1 VSRAAPLIVAVD
13 GPAASGKTTLARR
26 LARHFG
32 LEFLDTGLLYR
43 AVARALLDAG
53 RSFDDVPTAAAA
65 AAGLR
70 AADLSAPGLR
80 EEAVSQGASKVAAIP
95 EVRHAL
101 LAFQRRFGTAGR
113 GAVLA
118 GRDIGTVVRPDAG
131 RKIFVTASAE
141 ERARRRC
148 KELQA
153 ENVPIIYERVLE
165 DLRERDARD
174 QSRAVAPLLP
184 ADDAF
189 VIDTTDKDIETA
201 FAVARA
207 YVAGASSAPATQD
220 SCRPV

>member
-1 VSRAAPLIVAVD
+1 VSLARPLIVAVD

-26 LARHFG
+26 LARQFG

-43 AVARALLDAG
+43 AVARALLETG
-53 RSFDDVPTAAAA
+53 RSLDDVPAAVAAARGLN
-65 AAGLR
+65 AGGLTV
-70 AADLSAPGLR
+70 PGLR
-80 EEAVSQGASKVAAIP
+80 TEAVSQGASKVAAIP
-95 EVRHAL
+95 EVRRAL
-101 LAFQRRFGTAGR
+101 LAFQRRFGSAGP

-118 GRDIGTVVRPDAG
+118 GRDIGTVVRPDAAA
-131 RKIFVTASAE
+131 KIFVTASAE

-153 ENVPIIYERVLE
+153 ESTPIIYDQVLE

-201 FAVARA
+201 FAIACV
-207 YVAGASSAPATQD
+207 YIEGAASQGPYRPA
-220 SCRPV
+220 

>member
-1 VSRAAPLIVAVD
+1 MSRAGPLIVAVD

-26 LARHFG
+26 LASELG

-43 AVARALLDAG
+43 AVARALLDGG
-53 RSFDDVPTAAAA
+53 RSLEDARAAAA
-65 AAGLR
+65 AAAHLR
-70 AADLSAPGLR
+70 ADDLAAPGLR
-80 EEAVSQGASKVAAIP
+80 QEAVSQGASRVAAIP
-95 EVRHAL
+95 EVRRAL
-101 LAFQRRFGTAGR
+101 LAFQRRFGAGGP

-118 GRDIGTVVRPDAG
+118 GRDIGTVVRPDAAA
-131 RKIFVTASAE
+131 KIFVTASTE

-153 ENVPIIYERVLE
+153 ANAPAIYERVLE

-184 ADDAF
+184 AGDAF

-201 FAVARA
+201 FAIAWA
-207 YVAGASSAPATQD
+207 YVEGAARRAA
-220 SCRPV
+220 CRPV